1 MGDDKFLLFLY
12 QNRRINKS
20 CRRICED
27 QNLFKNKNKKLFGA
41 SILILILI
49 LILNPKGYCMRPIM
63 ISQSLGTSLM
73 ELVKALQKCVG
84 IESYSF

>member
-27 QNLFKNKNKKLFGA
+27 QNLFKKKIKN
-41 SILILILI
+41 
-49 LILNPKGYCMRPIM
+49 Y
-63 ISQSLGTSLM
+63 LGH
-73 ELVKALQKCVG
+73 Q
-84 IESYSF
+84 F